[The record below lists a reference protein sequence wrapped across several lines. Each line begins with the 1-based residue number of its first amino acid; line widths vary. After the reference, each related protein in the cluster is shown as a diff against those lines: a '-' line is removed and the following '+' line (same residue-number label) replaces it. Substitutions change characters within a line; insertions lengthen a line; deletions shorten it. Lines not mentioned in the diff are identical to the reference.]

1 IPESY
6 EDMKSLLIENDMRLI
21 TDMDKLDVI
30 EYKIGQ
36 IDLTS
41 NDEINKD
48 IINTLQST
56 LQNLTNI
63 KWDINFIGKTSQVD
77 EESLTIEN
85 IKKHFPDAEIINEE
99 DNI

>member
-1 IPESY
+1 
-6 EDMKSLLIENDMRLI
+6 MKSLLIENDMRLI

-41 NDEINKD
+41 NDEINND